1 MGAHSLPELLAL
13 YWRLTGAYVR
23 SEMQYRVSFVLRLI
37 GSFAATF
44 VDFAGIAV
52 VLSRVPL
59 LAGWSLGEVALL
71 YGMSSVSFSTA
82 EMLSGGLDFFDE
94 VIRQGTFDRLL
105 IRPLGAL
112 FQTLTEGFSLRR
124 LGRIGQGVVVIAIA
138 QRLLHISWT
147 VDKAAVFLVAIVA
160 GTAIF
165 FSIFVLGA
173 VFCFWMV
180 QGREATNVFTYGGDF
195 MTSYP
200 MDVFDG
206 WLRRFV
212 TFVIPLAFVD
222 YEPAL
227 YLLGKPDPLGLPP
240 WVRLASPLVA
250 AALGL
255 VAWRAWSIGVRH
267 YQSTGT

>member
-1 MGAHSLPELLAL
+1 
-13 YWRLTGAYVR
+13 
-23 SEMQYRVSFVLRLI
+23 
-37 GSFAATF
+37 
-44 VDFAGIAV
+44 
-52 VLSRVPL
+52 
-59 LAGWSLGEVALL
+59 
-71 YGMSSVSFSTA
+71 
-82 EMLSGGLDFFDE
+82 
-94 VIRQGTFDRLL
+94 
-105 IRPLGAL
+105 
-112 FQTLTEGFSLRR
+112 
-124 LGRIGQGVVVIAIA
+124 
-138 QRLLHISWT
+138 
-147 VDKAAVFLVAIVA
+147 
-160 GTAIF
+160 
-165 FSIFVLGA
+165 
-173 VFCFWMV
+173 MV